1 MISWVSNYWMNKI
14 WWKHVHLNAIFV
26 SSPITIIDNY
36 CYLQIETQ
44 RRYWWSKNMYD
55 VSKVLQTK
63 VLLMFYQHPPCVCLL
78 AWQLDDQRE
87 KNKRRLLYVLLCAT
101 AVLYTRTKGHIW
113 HMVFSKEIFLII
125 FVCIIPALSDILMTR
140 NRKKGEIYFMQGMTN
155 WVWRARFP
163 SFAEKQ

>member
-1 MISWVSNYWMNKI
+1 
-14 WWKHVHLNAIFV
+14 
-26 SSPITIIDNY
+26 
-36 CYLQIETQ
+36 
-44 RRYWWSKNMYD
+44 
-55 VSKVLQTK
+55 
-63 VLLMFYQHPPCVCLL
+63 MFYQHPPCVCLL

-140 NRKKGEIYFMQGMTN
+140 NRKKGEIYFMHDMSLESTISKFCRKTIKLLFLFCFK
-155 WVWRARFP
+155 VVL
-163 SFAEKQ
+163 SFKLLIFLLILHRVSAFNSSGR